1 MPHWNSE
8 PYKVES
14 TETGSNKVIRKE
26 DLVPV
31 IIDERKGL
39 QHWKGIVE
47 CLKQPWVFR
56 RTATDENIV

>member
-8 PYKVES
+8 TLKVEG

-26 DLVPV
+26 DWVPAL
-31 IIDERKGL
+31 IGERKGL

-47 CLKQPWVFR
+47 CLKQPRVFQR
-56 RTATDENIV
+56 PATDENIV